1 MKWFTKFYILLAVS
15 ILLSCT
21 QQKDFNP
28 EITKDELYAHIDFL
42 ASDSLM
48 GRLPGTPFD
57 RVAAK
62 YIKDHMELSGFE
74 LLGKNGY
81 QFFEFIDHQ
90 DIGNNNSLSVNSKA
104 KTLGTD
110 YSVFSFSSND
120 TLASTVVFVGY
131 GFSIHTGSLI
141 WDDYLPI
148 NIEDKWAIILRGD
161 PDYDNNDS
169 PFANYSSDR
178 YKAMVAKEQGAA
190 GVIFVSGNGFDSSDE
205 LVSTKQKSFDIGIP
219 VIQVKRSVA
228 DEILKASGN
237 DVKSLEQKLIDS
249 KKPLTL
255 VVGANVCARTDV
267 ITKKKN
273 TQNVV
278 ALIEGTHPVLK
289 NQYVVVGAHYD
300 HLGSGGKNSS
310 SRMPDTL
317 AIHNGA
323 DDNASG
329 VAAILEIAQKFTK
342 YQPQRSVVVV
352 AFGAEELGLLGSR
365 FFTDNPLLSIDSISA
380 MINIDMLG
388 RMNEEKNLQIG
399 GVKTSL
405 ETEALLNTVNE
416 SHGFSLLLSPQGY
429 GPSDH
434 ASFYSKEIPVFFFST
449 GAHMDYHTPFDDIEA
464 INFDGLLAGTDFIYD
479 VVAELANATQML
491 TFQEAGPAAP
501 QSRHGRELKV
511 RLGIMPDVSG
521 VNNNGLKIL
530 GVSDNQPAFHAGLKM
545 GDVITAIDGKSIN
558 NIQDYMFRLQD
569 LEVGNTISL
578 EFKRDGETRV
588 VLVQL

>member
-1 MKWFTKFYILLAVS
+1 MKLFTKLYILLAVS
-15 ILLSCT
+15 MLFSCT

-62 YIKDHMELSGFE
+62 YIKDYMELSGFE

-90 DIGNNNSLSVNSKA
+90 DIGNNNTLSVNSNL
-104 KTLGTD
+104 KTIGTD
-110 YSVFSFSSND
+110 YSVSSFSSSD
-120 TLASTVVFVGY
+120 TLASSVVFVGY
-131 GFSIHTGSLI
+131 GFSIHSGNLI
-141 WDDYLPI
+141 WDDYMPI
-148 NIEDKWAIILRGD
+148 NIKDKWALILRGD
-161 PDYDNNDS
+161 PDYENNDS
-169 PFANYSSDR
+169 HFANYSSDR
-178 YKAMVAKEQGAA
+178 HKAMVAKENGAA
-190 GVIFVSGNGFDSSDE
+190 GVIFVSGYTFDSRDE

-219 VIQVKRSVA
+219 VIQVKRSIA

-237 DVKSLEQKLIDS
+237 DLKSLEQKLIDS
-249 KKPLTL
+249 QKPLTF
-255 VVGANVCARTDV
+255 VVGANVCVRTDV

-300 HLGSGGKNSS
+300 HLGSGGRNSS
-310 SRMPDTL
+310 SRMRDTL

-342 YQPQRSVVVV
+342 FQPQRSVVVV
-352 AFGAEELGLLGSR
+352 AFGAEELGLLGSS
-365 FFTDNPLLSIDSISA
+365 FFTENQIIPIDSISA

-388 RMNEEKNLQIG
+388 RMNEEMNLQIG

-405 ETEALLNTVNE
+405 EAETILNSANE
-416 SHGFSLLLSPQGY
+416 NYGLNLSFSPQGY

-449 GAHMDYHTPFDDIEA
+449 GAHMDYHTPFDDVDS
-464 INFDGLLAGTDFIYD
+464 INFDGLLTGAEFIYE
-479 VVAELANATQML
+479 VVAELANSSQML
-491 TFQEAGPAAP
+491 TFQEAGPATP

-530 GVSDNQPAFHAGLKM
+530 GVSDNQPAFHAGLKT
-545 GDVITAIDGKSIN
+545 GDVITAIDGKTIN
-558 NIQDYMFRLQD
+558 NIQDYMFRLQE

-578 EFKRDGETRV
+578 EYKRDGETIV